1 MPKRMQKREGRSE
14 EKRRAEDTSSSLER
28 ADLRGLLRLDS
39 SLQVHP
45 HRDRLTGIIRPVRKN
60 L

>member
-14 EKRRAEDTSSSLER
+14 EKRRAEGTSSSLER

-39 SLQVHP
+39 SLQVLLY
-45 HRDRLTGIIRPVRKN
+45 RT
-60 L
+60 